1 MFEVWSA
8 GTEAWE
14 RVYLDPLNDASDE
27 LTYVH
32 SKPVNN
38 VLHDFFKDRLN
49 RWFRCPRRA

>member
-8 GTEAWE
+8 GTETWE
-14 RVYLDPLNDASDE
+14 RVYLDPLNAE

-49 RWFRCPRRA
+49 RWFRCPRSA